1 MRDST
6 GSRRDE
12 IAQTEALDRQG
23 VESCVHD
30 RIRCSSDQPDAMGD
44 HRCGCRCV
52 LVVDNHS
59 GVQAMTT
66 RSEELRTIG
75 QVREFLRELLDPKIT
90 PKVPATIR
98 DKARRLLRHY
108 PLTLSIITKEAHL

>member
-12 IAQTEALDRQG
+12 TAQAENLDREG
-23 VESCVHD
+23 VGSCLHD
-30 RIRCSSDQPDAMGD
+30 RIRVQSNQPNAMGD
-44 HRCGCRCV
+44 HRCAARCV
-52 LVVDNHS
+52 PDVVDHS

-66 RSEELRTIG
+66 RSEELRTVA
-75 QVREFLRELLDPKIT
+75 QVREFLRELLDPKTT

-108 PLTLSIITKEAHL
+108 PLTSSIITKEAHT

>member
-12 IAQTEALDRQG
+12 TTQTQALDREG
-23 VESCVHD
+23 VGSCLHQ
-30 RIRCSSDQPDAMGD
+30 RIRCTVHQPDAVGD
-44 HRCGCRCV
+44 HRCAPRCV
-52 LVVDNHS
+52 LFLDDHS

-75 QVREFLRELLDPKIT
+75 QVREFLRELLDPKTT

>member
-12 IAQTEALDRQG
+12 TAQTQALDREG
-23 VESCVHD
+23 VGSSVHE
-30 RIRCSSDQPDAMGD
+30 RIRCEVDQPDAVGD
-44 HRCGCRCV
+44 HRCAARCV
-52 LVVDNHS
+52 LFLDDHS

-75 QVREFLRELLDPKIT
+75 QVREFLRELLDPKTT

-98 DKARRLLRHY
+98 DKARRLLRLY

>member
-12 IAQTEALDRQG
+12 TTQTKALDREG
-23 VESCVHD
+23 VGSSVHQ
-30 RIRCSSDQPDAMGD
+30 RIRCTVDQPDAVGD
-44 HRCGCRCV
+44 HRCGPRCV
-52 LVVDNHS
+52 FDVVSNP

-66 RSEELRTIG
+66 RSEELRTVA
-75 QVREFLRELLDPKIT
+75 QVREFLRELLDPKTT

-108 PLTLSIITKEAHL
+108 PLTSSIITKEAHT

>member
-12 IAQTEALDRQG
+12 TAQAKALDRQG
-23 VESCVHD
+23 VGSSLHQ
-30 RIRCSSDQPDAMGD
+30 RSRCAVDQPNTVGD
-44 HRCGCRCV
+44 HRCAPRC
-52 LVVDNHS
+52 LLFLDDYP

-75 QVREFLRELLDPKIT
+75 QVREFLRELLDPKTT

>member
-12 IAQTEALDRQG
+12 TAQAEALDRQG
-23 VESCVHD
+23 VGSSVHQ
-30 RIRCSSDQPDAMGD
+30 RIRCTSNQPDAVGD
-44 HRCGCRCV
+44 HRCAARCLLF
-52 LVVDNHS
+52 LVDHS

-75 QVREFLRELLDPKIT
+75 QVREFLRELLDPKTT

>member
-1 MRDST
+1 V
-6 GSRRDE
+6 GS
-12 IAQTEALDRQG
+12 
-23 VESCVHD
+23 SVHE
-30 RIRCSSDQPDAMGD
+30 RIRCKVDQPDAVGD
-44 HRCGCRCV
+44 HRCAPRCV
-52 LVVDNHS
+52 LLLDDHP
-59 GVQAMTT
+59 GVQAVTT

-75 QVREFLRELLDPKIT
+75 QVREFLRELLDPKTT

>member
-12 IAQTEALDRQG
+12 TAQAKALDRQG
-23 VESCVHD
+23 VGSCLHQ
-30 RIRCSSDQPDAMGD
+30 RIRCTVHQPDAVGD
-44 HRCGCRCV
+44 HRCAPCCV
-52 LVVDNHS
+52 LFLDDPA

-75 QVREFLRELLDPKIT
+75 QVREFLRELLDPKTT

>member
-12 IAQTEALDRQG
+12 TAQAEALDRQG
-23 VESCVHD
+23 VGSSLHQ
-30 RIRCSSDQPDAMGD
+30 RIRCTIHQPDAVGD

-52 LVVDNHS
+52 LVVVDHS
-59 GVQAMTT
+59 GVQAVTT

-75 QVREFLRELLDPKIT
+75 QVREFLRELLDPKTT

-108 PLTLSIITKEAHL
+108 PLTLSIITKEADL

>member
-1 MRDST
+1 MRGWIASK
-6 GSRRDE
+6 RDE
-12 IAQTEALDRQG
+12 TAQTKALDRQG
-23 VESCVHD
+23 VGSSLHE
-30 RIRCSSDQPDAMGD
+30 RIRCEVAQPDAMGD
-44 HRCGCRCV
+44 HRCAPRCLLF
-52 LVVDNHS
+52 LVDHS

-75 QVREFLRELLDPKIT
+75 QVREFLRELLDPKTT

-108 PLTLSIITKEAHL
+108 PLTLSIITKEADL

>member
-12 IAQTEALDRQG
+12 TAQAEALDRQG
-23 VESCVHD
+23 VGSCLHQ
-30 RIRCSSDQPDAMGD
+30 RIRCTVDQPDAMGD
-44 HRCGCRCV
+44 HRCAPRCV
-52 LVVDNHS
+52 LFLDNHS

-75 QVREFLRELLDPKIT
+75 QVREFLRELLDPKTT

>member
-12 IAQTEALDRQG
+12 TAQAKNLDRQG

-30 RIRCSSDQPDAMGD
+30 RIRVQSDQPDAVGD
-44 HRCGCRCV
+44 HRCAARCV
-52 LVVDNHS
+52 LFLDHHS
-59 GVQAMTT
+59 GVQVMTT
-66 RSEELRTIG
+66 RSEELRTVA
-75 QVREFLRELLDPKIT
+75 QVREFLRELLDPKTT

-108 PLTLSIITKEAHL
+108 PLTSSIITKEAHT

>member
-12 IAQTEALDRQG
+12 TPQAKALDMQG
-23 VESCVHD
+23 VVEMLHQ
-30 RIRCSSDQPDAMGD
+30 RIRCTVDQSNAMGD
-44 HRCGCRCV
+44 HRCAARCV
-52 LVVDNHS
+52 FFLDNHS
-59 GVQAMTT
+59 SMQSMTT
-66 RSEELRTIG
+66 RSEELRTVA
-75 QVREFLRELLDPKIT
+75 QVREFLRELLDPKTT

-108 PLTLSIITKEAHL
+108 PYTSSIITKESHT

>member
-12 IAQTEALDRQG
+12 AAQTEALDRQG
-23 VESCVHD
+23 VGSCLHQ
-30 RIRCSSDQPDAMGD
+30 RIRCTIHQPDAVGD
-44 HRCGCRCV
+44 HRCAPRC
-52 LVVDNHS
+52 LLFLDNHS

-75 QVREFLRELLDPKIT
+75 QVREFLRELLDPKTT

>member
-12 IAQTEALDRQG
+12 TAQTQALDMQSVGEG
-23 VESCVHD
+23 VHNRKRGTSE
-30 RIRCSSDQPDAMGD
+30 QPDIVCAR
-44 HRCGCRCV
+44 RCAARCV
-52 LVVDNHS
+52 LFLDNHS

-75 QVREFLRELLDPKIT
+75 QVREFLRELLDPKTT

-108 PLTLSIITKEAHL
+108 PLTLSIITKEADL

>member
-12 IAQTEALDRQG
+12 TAQTKALDREG

-30 RIRCSSDQPDAMGD
+30 RIRVQSDQPNTMGD
-44 HRCGCRCV
+44 HRCAASRV
-52 LVVDNHS
+52 LFLDNHS

-66 RSEELRTIG
+66 RSEELRTVA
-75 QVREFLRELLDPKIT
+75 QVREFLRELLDPKTT

-108 PLTLSIITKEAHL
+108 PLTSSIITKEAHT

>member
-12 IAQTEALDRQG
+12 TAQTEALDREG
-23 VESCVHD
+23 VGSSVHE
-30 RIRCSSDQPDAMGD
+30 RIRCEVDQPDAVGD
-44 HRCGCRCV
+44 HRCAPRCLLF
-52 LVVDNHS
+52 LVHHP

-75 QVREFLRELLDPKIT
+75 QVREFLRELLDPKTT

>member
-1 MRDST
+1 M
-6 GSRRDE
+6 GSCLHER
-12 IAQTEALDRQG
+12 I
-23 VESCVHD
+23 SCTVN
-30 RIRCSSDQPDAMGD
+30 QPDAVGD
-44 HRCGCRCV
+44 HRCAPRC
-52 LVVDNHS
+52 LLFLDDHS

-75 QVREFLRELLDPKIT
+75 QVREFLRELLDPKTT

>member
-12 IAQTEALDRQG
+12 TAQTKALDREG
-23 VESCVHD
+23 VGSSVHE
-30 RIRCSSDQPDAMGD
+30 RIRCEVDQPDAMGD
-44 HRCGCRCV
+44 HRCGPRCLLF
-52 LVVDNHS
+52 LVDHS

-75 QVREFLRELLDPKIT
+75 QVREFLRELLDPKTT

-108 PLTLSIITKEAHL
+108 PLTSSIITKEAHT

>member
-12 IAQTEALDRQG
+12 TAQAEALDRQG
-23 VESCVHD
+23 VGSCVHQ
-30 RIRCSSDQPDAMGD
+30 RIRCTVDQPDAVGD
-44 HRCGCRCV
+44 HRCGPRC
-52 LVVDNHS
+52 LLFLDDHS

-75 QVREFLRELLDPKIT
+75 QVREFLRELLDPKTT

-108 PLTLSIITKEAHL
+108 PLTLSIITKEAHT

>member
-12 IAQTEALDRQG
+12 TAQTQALDMQSVVEG
-23 VESCVHD
+23 VHQ
-30 RIRCSSDQPDAMGD
+30 RIRCTVDQPDAMGD
-44 HRCGCRCV
+44 HRCAARCLLF
-52 LVVDNHS
+52 LVDHP
-59 GVQAMTT
+59 GVQTMTT

-75 QVREFLRELLDPKIT
+75 QVREFLRELLDPKTT

>member
-6 GSRRDE
+6 GSKRDE
-12 IAQTEALDRQG
+12 TAQTKALDREG
-23 VESCVHD
+23 VGSSLHQ
-30 RIRCSSDQPDAMGD
+30 RIRCTVDQPDTVGD
-44 HRCGCRCV
+44 HRCAPRCLLF
-52 LVVDNHS
+52 LVNNS

-66 RSEELRTIG
+66 RSEELRTVA
-75 QVREFLRELLDPKIT
+75 QVREFLRELLDPKTT

-108 PLTLSIITKEAHL
+108 PLTSSIITKEAHT

>member
-12 IAQTEALDRQG
+12 TAQAKALDREG
-23 VESCVHD
+23 VGSCLHQ
-30 RIRCSSDQPDAMGD
+30 RIRCEVDQPDAMGD
-44 HRCGCRCV
+44 HRCASRCV
-52 LVVDNHS
+52 LLLVDHS
-59 GVQAMTT
+59 GVQAVTT
-66 RSEELRTIG
+66 RSEELRTVA
-75 QVREFLRELLDPKIT
+75 QVREFLRELLDPKTT

-108 PLTLSIITKEAHL
+108 PLTSSIITKEAHI